1 MKTSAEQNDDV
12 YVLSLNIFV
21 HICFLRVS
29 NSRPGERQHPM
40 LSILQDEEYGGNYQ
54 KVSRWLNDLLLEFIQ
69 QSPYRQWLMASPS
82 FFMIFIIFGVFIR

>member
-54 KVSRWLNDLLLEFIQ
+54 EV
-69 QSPYRQWLMASPS
+69 APS
-82 FFMIFIIFGVFIR
+82 GMIYF